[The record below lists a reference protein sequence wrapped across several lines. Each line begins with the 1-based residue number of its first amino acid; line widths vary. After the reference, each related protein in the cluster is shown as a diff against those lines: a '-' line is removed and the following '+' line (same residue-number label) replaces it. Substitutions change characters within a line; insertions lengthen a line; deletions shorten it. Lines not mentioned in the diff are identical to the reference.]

1 MTEPKPPAKSWE
13 SWIDEQ
19 IREAQEA
26 GAFDNLAGAGKPI
39 PDLGAEHDPDWW
51 VKKLVQRE
59 GITELPPALEL
70 RRKVQKTLERL
81 PAMQD
86 EAEVRRVLDTLN
98 AEVRKLNATV
108 AEGPATTLAPL
119 DVDDVVREWRRRR

>member
-26 GAFDNLAGAGKPI
+26 
-39 PDLGAEHDPDWW
+39 
-51 VKKLVQRE
+51 
-59 GITELPPALEL
+59 
-70 RRKVQKTLERL
+70 
-81 PAMQD
+81 
-86 EAEVRRVLDTLN
+86 
-98 AEVRKLNATV
+98 
-108 AEGPATTLAPL
+108 ATTLAPL